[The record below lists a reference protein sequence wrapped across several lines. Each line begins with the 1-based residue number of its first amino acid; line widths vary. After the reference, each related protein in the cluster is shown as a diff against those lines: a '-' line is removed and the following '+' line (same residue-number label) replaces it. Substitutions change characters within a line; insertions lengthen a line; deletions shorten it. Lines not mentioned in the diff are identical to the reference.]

1 LTQPL
6 RDNSAA
12 NQQQAVSHIM
22 SATSLSK
29 YPLKE
34 QDLVCF
40 NLAIVLCV
48 ALRHTPHN
56 MDLQCHVCVQFK
68 YLVLKFTTKSSK
80 ENSNL

>member
-40 NLAIVLCV
+40 NLAIVLCSITS
-48 ALRHTPHN
+48 HTTQYGFAMPRMCSVQIFGFEIHN
-56 MDLQCHVCVQFK
+56 
-68 YLVLKFTTKSSK
+68 
-80 ENSNL
+80 